1 MRSRK
6 TLIWIL
12 VPVGIVIALL
22 ITGMVMR
29 HEIMGHAITITIS
42 KKTNQ
47 QVTLYI
53 DSVDFRILSS
63 TVYLKNA
70 VFSFNSLVLNKQ
82 KTLELEELRFGEIKM
97 SGISVLRLLIFRRIK
112 ANSLVVS
119 EPSSRMKSMNNVES
133 QPVPPNE
140 IIEQIQNNSSIF
152 GKLKIQ
158 IEDVHIRAGHFRM
171 EKMDFDKKSTLD
183 FDYGINLHQFD
194 TRSKLLKDTTRL
206 FFSDEMLI
214 RLKNIRYANP
224 SGESLFT
231 DSLIL
236 GSRSTLMDVYGVRF
250 NPSTTQQTASTTIS
264 GDIQHIRLEGGD
276 ITFPS
281 NAIDFRLQSIS
292 LSQGN
297 LVIFKHQAEK
307 VTDTIQLNALAN
319 AIRSISINN
328 LNFDDCN
335 VLMISPEN
343 DTLLRAN
350 LNNLMLKNMVA
361 DSGFQQNSE
370 KISFDD
376 LSWNTGELSYLEPEN
391 QIRIQVRSTCFME
404 TTGKLNLGNTLVYNP
419 STDETLSY
427 DIKISALEIDGL
439 YIRKL
444 LSQQDLSLSFT
455 LNQPEIK

>member
-1 MRSRK
+1 HH
-6 TLIWIL
+6 
-12 VPVGIVIALL
+12 
-22 ITGMVMR
+22 R
-29 HEIMGHAITITIS
+29 HFKEN
-42 KKTNQ
+42 NQ
-47 QVTLYI
+47 QVTLYL

-70 VFSFNSLVLNKQ
+70 VFSFNNLALNKQ

-97 SGISVLRLLIFRRIK
+97 SGISALRLLFFRRIK

-119 EPSSRMKSMNNVES
+119 GPSSRMKSTNNVES

-140 IIEQIQNNSSIF
+140 IIEQIQNNSSVF

-171 EKMDFDKKSTLD
+171 EKMDFDKNSMLD

-194 TRSKLLKDTTRL
+194 TRLKLLKDTTRL

-236 GSRSTLMDVYGVRF
+236 SSGSTWLDIYGVRL

-297 LVIFKHQAEK
+297 LVTF
-307 VTDTIQLNALAN
+307 
-319 AIRSISINN
+319 
-328 LNFDDCN
+328 
-335 VLMISPEN
+335 
-343 DTLLRAN
+343 
-350 LNNLMLKNMVA
+350 
-361 DSGFQQNSE
+361 
-370 KISFDD
+370 
-376 LSWNTGELSYLEPEN
+376 
-391 QIRIQVRSTCFME
+391 
-404 TTGKLNLGNTLVYNP
+404 
-419 STDETLSY
+419 
-427 DIKISALEIDGL
+427 
-439 YIRKL
+439 
-444 LSQQDLSLSFT
+444 
-455 LNQPEIK
+455 